1 MPSPTARSTN
11 GTSNANEANCDV
23 NCFDESS
30 IANSGGRPSGWQSD
44 SPFAAV
50 RFILLL
56 LFACWPLPTLGQGW
70 DAPFSDYLLTGQE
83 PRPAVARVV
92 APDGSGTSLG
102 SGVLVDRN
110 ASQALVLTN
119 WHVVRDSRS
128 AVLVQFP
135 DGFQSA
141 GTVLR
146 VDSVWDLA
154 AIVIWKPNVEPVPLA
169 ARAPAIGEPLTIA
182 GYGRGP
188 YREVSGD
195 CTQYLSPG
203 NGQPMELV
211 ELVGEARQGDSGGP
225 IFNARGELAGVLF
238 GESGGRTIGA
248 SSPRVR
254 AFLATV
260 GSDGYAPAAMPPP
273 SVAGAASP
281 QPPAG
286 PPMMNASHRLAAA
299 EGQGSS
305 RPPVLAVASSP
316 PPDASPAAS
325 AAGSA
330 EPVPPVASPASPLPA
345 SPPPPASAEHV
356 AVSVP
361 SSTDAPEA
369 SPPGNTASG
378 EPPPLELSD
387 VVAAV
392 RSLAPAGNPKNLLV
406 AGGAALLI
414 LFGLRGISRASG

>member
-11 GTSNANEANCDV
+11 GTSNANEANCAV

-50 RFILLL
+50 RVILLL

-70 DAPFSDYLLTGQE
+70 DALFSDYLLTGQE

-281 QPPAG
+281 PPAG

-345 SPPPPASAEHV
+345 STPPPVSAERV
-356 AVSVP
+356 AVSLP

-369 SPPGNTASG
+369 AAPGNTASG

-392 RSLAPAGNPKNLLV
+392 RSLAPTGNPKNLLV